1 MIRQFGKE
9 NALLLIDV
17 QKGVDVL
24 QHWGGPTGRRNNPDA
39 ESHMLRLL
47 AGFREKGLHVAYTR
61 HDSRE
66 ANSPLK
72 FSLPTGD
79 QKPGFE
85 IQPGDIV
92 VEKDVKAASVCRE
105 NYDLISRDTS
115 GTFSVLRMSVDS
127 YLDLD
132 ASKLPSCDVVYLD
145 PPYEFANDVI
155 EKILSKICNRGLLR
169 TDAVVIVERSSRT
182 APFTWP
188 AGLAALK
195 ERKYGEGAVYFGV
208 S

>member
-1 MIRQFGKE
+1 MRIIAGSAKGRTLAQPAGVTRPTSDRTREGIFSALESEIGTCEGMTFLDLFGGTGAVGLE
-9 NALLLIDV
+9 AL
-17 QKGVDVL
+17 
-24 QHWGGPTGRRNNPDA
+24 
-39 ESHMLRLL
+39 
-47 AGFREKGLHVAYTR
+47 
-61 HDSRE
+61 SRGASE
-66 ANSPLK
+66 V
-72 FSLPTGD
+72 
-79 QKPGFE
+79 
-85 IQPGDIV
+85 IV

-155 EKILSKICNRGLLR
+155 EKILSKIYNRGLLR